1 MKIKNNI
8 NEENK
13 YLFTSRDLYK
23 LIIPLVLE
31 QLLEV
36 IVGMSDSIMIA
47 SVGESAV
54 SGVSLMDNIYILLI
68 NVFTALA
75 TGGAVVVGQYMGR
88 KDIKKARESACL
100 AYVFCIPWNYGTCI
114 YWKRVYFNCSFWTYY
129 KRSL

>member
-47 SVGESAV
+47 SVGESADFW
-54 SGVSLMDNIYILLI
+54 S
-68 NVFTALA
+68 F
-75 TGGAVVVGQYMGR
+75 
-88 KDIKKARESACL
+88 
-100 AYVFCIPWNYGTCI
+100 
-114 YWKRVYFNCSFWTYY
+114 FNG
-129 KRSL
+129 

>member
-54 SGVSLMDNIYILLI
+54 SGVSLMDNIYILLTII
-68 NVFTALA
+68 NL
-75 TGGAVVVGQYMGR
+75 
-88 KDIKKARESACL
+88 
-100 AYVFCIPWNYGTCI
+100 
-114 YWKRVYFNCSFWTYY
+114 
-129 KRSL
+129 

>member
-88 KDIKKARESACL
+88 KDIKRQGNQQINLFGLCFLYPLELWHLYILEK
-100 AYVFCIPWNYGTCI
+100 
-114 YWKRVYFNCSFWTYY
+114 
-129 KRSL
+129 SLF